1 MKRHKYERVLD
12 IVFALENGKQLS
24 KYELAATYEV
34 DVRTIQRDIDDVRAY
49 YSDAFL
55 LLGAERSFMI
65 GQVTGINSLHKV
77 EENTIRIRNLFSV
90 TLFQVYG
97 MIGLQHISNGLQENT
112 LCT

>member
-1 MKRHKYERVLD
+1 
-12 IVFALENGKQLS
+12 
-24 KYELAATYEV
+24 
-34 DVRTIQRDIDDVRAY
+34 
-49 YSDAFL
+49 
-55 LLGAERSFMI
+55 MI

-97 MIGLQHISNGLQENT
+97 MIDLQHISNGLQENT

>member
-55 LLGAERSFMI
+55 LF